1 MGLEPILSNDP
12 KVLDDARKR
21 SEIRSASL
29 ALSLSTE
36 RGRVAIATR
45 GLNNAALTNAGLALA
60 AWFYGAGWFWAFVL
74 NSLAALSYSK
84 FINRRIEEDEAAEAV
99 SDDGEA
105 QE

>member
-1 MGLEPILSNDP
+1 MSNDP
-12 KVLDDARKR
+12 KVLDDARKRAKR

-45 GLNNAALTNAGLALA
+45 GLNNAAVTNAGLALA

-84 FINRRIEEDEAAEAV
+84 FINRRIEEDEAAKAV